1 VERSGL
7 ERLQLDSHAV
17 ADLYTLIHSGYFTMV
32 IFENDG
38 NRVFFRGCM
47 GRRWNAVRFGMLE
60 LDWPVADLYTLI
72 HSGHLR
78 ICRQVKSTLGCFKT
92 IIYN

>member
-1 VERSGL
+1 MERSGL

-60 LDWPVADLYTLI
+60 LD
-72 HSGHLR
+72 
-78 ICRQVKSTLGCFKT
+78 
-92 IIYN
+92 